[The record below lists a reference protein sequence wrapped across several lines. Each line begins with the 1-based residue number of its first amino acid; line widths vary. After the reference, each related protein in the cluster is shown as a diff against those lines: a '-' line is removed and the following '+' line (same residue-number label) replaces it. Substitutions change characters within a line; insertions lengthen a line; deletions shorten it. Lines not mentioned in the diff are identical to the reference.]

1 MSITANHGEG
11 GRPRGQPPTA
21 VQCALA
27 LVTAGLAVAAAMLA
41 LIGTAQA
48 TYVVALADEGT
59 QPQSAT
65 PIASSVQAAPTS
77 TPPAAKSV
85 CSSVLPATYDGTI
98 RLNGEPAAD
107 PLTLTASIDGQ
118 TWATAT
124 VSDGR
129 YSIDVPQKPPKT
141 PPCFP
146 DSGTILFTLEG
157 YTCLPAEQE
166 EGTGWVA
173 CGYRSFTPGLHHVDL
188 VCLPM
193 PTPTPLPDDATGAA
207 ALVVAGVDLPLNST
221 TTATYY
227 QLSQAEPD
235 STSPARAAFLRG
247 LVPYLDGDAAAAK
260 EAWEDM
266 LDAFPGAEQRAQAH
280 LWLAKLDMT
289 LLNDP
294 DGASS
299 HLQQALAAAD
309 GFYALRAEAL
319 LENQGAAP
327 LAEGADTMPTPA
339 ADWEA
344 VEGWLTSIW
353 GPEALAPGPSPFDLT
368 AWQRG
373 QEFYQLGLAPEATN
387 EFFSLIDQCSLQPW
401 SVYRL
406 ARAFHDL
413 DLPNLSAGAAGR
425 LLALAGGPLEQM
437 PRPLLELAYPLAYPS
452 LIQAAAAENGLSPLL
467 LLAMIRQESFFNPLA
482 VSPAG
487 ALGLTQVMP
496 STADGISAN
505 LGLQDFST
513 SDLLQPQVSIEFGAY
528 YLGRQLRQF
537 DGNLYFALAAYNA
550 GSDNA
555 ARWRQSLPTSDMDL
569 FVELIDFTE
578 TRSYVKLVLENY
590 AVYRFLY
597 GGPDHATLLSNP
609 PQ

>member
-1 MSITANHGEG
+1 MSITTNQREG
-11 GRPRGQPPTA
+11 GPHRGQPPTA

-59 QPQSAT
+59 QPQSPA

-124 VSDGR
+124 ISDGR
-129 YSIDVPQKPPKT
+129 YSIDIPQKPPKT

-146 DSGTILFTLEG
+146 GSGTILFTLEG

-166 EGTGWVA
+166 EGAGWVA
-173 CGYRSFTPGLHHVDL
+173 CGYRSFTPGLHNVDL
-188 VCLPM
+188 ICLPM

-207 ALVVAGVDLPLNST
+207 ALVVAGVDVPVDAT
-221 TTATYY
+221 TTATYH
-227 QLSQAEPD
+227 QLSQAEPEF
-235 STSPARAAFLRG
+235 SSPARAAFLRG

-260 EAWEDM
+260 AAWEEM

-280 LWLAKLDMT
+280 LWLAKLDTT
-289 LLNDP
+289 LLSDP
-294 DGASS
+294 EGASA

-319 LENQGAAP
+319 LQNQDAAP
-327 LAEGADTMPTPA
+327 LPEAVDAGPTPA

-344 VEGWLTSIW
+344 VEGWLTSLW

-373 QEFYQLGLAPEATN
+373 QEFYQLGLAREATN
-387 EFFSLIDQCSLQPW
+387 EFLSLIDQCSLQPW
-401 SVYRL
+401 SLYRL

-413 DLPNLSAGAAGR
+413 DLPHLSANAAGR

-528 YLGRQLRQF
+528 YLGSQLRQF

-550 GSDNA
+550 GSDNT

-569 FVELIDFTE
+569 FVELIDFSE

-597 GGPDHATLLSNP
+597 GGADHATLLSTSP
-609 PQ
+609 H